1 VPFTFAHPA
10 AALPLLRPL
19 GRYGSVSALCIGS
32 IAPDLA
38 FIVPIGLARWQTH
51 SLGALFW
58 FCLPAGLLVYLLF
71 HALLK
76 RPLIDLLPAAIAA
89 RVAGAQP
96 GPGAAAVRQPRG
108 EVLVPALE
116 PVPVPTPEP
125 VLVSLLCGA
134 LTHLVWD
141 AFTHPGTLVVEA
153 LPVLQVNLATTGGY
167 RWHAYKVLQHASSV
181 LGLALLACWTWS
193 WLRRAPAASGPV
205 PRLLSP
211 ALRLGAWAALLGTP
225 LSAGMIAGWRYQDSI
240 ANLVDL
246 QDFATAFIFTALPV
260 TALALALYSVL
271 WTWQARQQRLR

>member
-71 HALLK
+71 HALFK

-89 RVAGAQP
+89 RVAGAQS
-96 GPGAAAVRQPRG
+96 GRNAAAVKQPWG
-108 EVLVPALE
+108 EALV
-116 PVPVPTPEP
+116 P

-167 RWHAYKVLQHASSV
+167 HWHAYKVLQHASSV
-181 LGLALLACWTWS
+181 LGLALLACWTCS
-193 WLRRAPAASGPV
+193 WLRRAPAAPGPV

-211 ALRLGAWAALLGTP
+211 ALRLGAWVALLGAP